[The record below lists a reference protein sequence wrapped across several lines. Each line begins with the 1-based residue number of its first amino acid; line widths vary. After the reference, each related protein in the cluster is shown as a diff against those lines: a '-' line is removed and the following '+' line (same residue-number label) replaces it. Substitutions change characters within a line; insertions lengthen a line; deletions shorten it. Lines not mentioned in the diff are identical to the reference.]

1 MLPASFSVMASMS
14 VTTSIFLFLAETS
27 AFVPHR
33 AFSPLP
39 LYPTHPSA
47 CRSTTVA
54 DASDTSQATEVAP
67 KEYTK
72 LFGRLAEKYIM
83 LDASAG
89 LCCYSACSD
98 CEFREPG
105 GGYRMSE
112 MSAARPKWIPCYEK
126 REQPANNKE
135 HTTKWSADIFGEG
148 PAVTEEEFVEKVSA
162 MAFAPPLGGSFCS
175 AKDGK
180 EIEPEIIRC
189 FFRLLVREGSEKLTR
204 HRMSTRMKELAGDEE
219 GLNWKNFEGALQ

>member
-148 PAVTEEEFVEKVSA
+148 PGESSAWYFVRAVRDT
-162 MAFAPPLGGSFCS
+162 
-175 AKDGK
+175 
-180 EIEPEIIRC
+180 
-189 FFRLLVREGSEKLTR
+189 EKLTCALFAVSSR
-204 HRMSTRMKELAGDEE
+204 SQLLRRKNLSKRYRPWRLRLPSEVRSVRRRMERRSSRR
-219 GLNWKNFEGALQ
+219 